1 MTKNDCSLPIQRA
14 KLPTVNDSTKS
25 QLTKHAGVVAFFTTL
40 SRIAGL
46 ARDMVTAHLF
56 GANAIMDAFN
66 IAFTIPNTLRR
77 FVAEGALTVAFIPV
91 YTEVLKKE
99 GQDSAKRFYQ
109 SVLGLL
115 LITLVILVIAGI
127 LGATGLVYA
136 FASGFAERP
145 EQMALAVSLTKWM
158 FIYVFFISLVALS
171 MGALNSH
178 KHFATPAASPI
189 LLNLAMIGCAYGLR
203 DTFAHPIYAL
213 AAGVILGGFLQL
225 LAQLPTL
232 ASYGLLLRPS
242 FKFHT
247 RPIKKLL
254 KILFPSVFGVAVYQ
268 INLMVLRQLGSYL
281 PAGQI
286 TCYSTADRLMQ
297 LALGIFAISIATA
310 TLPAMSEHTAEGAE
324 DSHHKLVQTWS
335 FSTRLTNFITFP
347 AAMGLSVIGLPIVS
361 VLFFHGAYDWEATKL
376 TAYATIAFAPGLI
389 TVAFSRTTVQAFY
402 ALQDMK
408 TPVWIAAFIL
418 VINFALGL
426 ALMPYEVV
434 GLALSLTL
442 SSFVQTLLLIYFLRR
457 KIGRLGAKSILKSM
471 FWQLLCSSLMGLIAY
486 AICTLGDWTR
496 GPSLHNMLILGLSL
510 GISMLFYA
518 AINLVLKSEEAHLV
532 KDALLGRVKR
542 NST

>member
-1 MTKNDCSLPIQRA
+1 MH
-14 KLPTVNDSTKS
+14 DSVKS

-56 GANAIMDAFN
+56 GANATMDAFN

-91 YTEVLKKE
+91 YTEVMRQE
-99 GQDSAKRFYQ
+99 GADKAKRFYQ

-115 LITLVILVIAGI
+115 LITLVILVILGV
-127 LGATGLVYA
+127 LGASGLVYA

-145 EQMALAVSLTKWM
+145 DQMEIAVSLTRWM
-158 FIYVFFISLVALS
+158 FVYVFFISLVALS

-178 KHFATPAASPI
+178 KHFTTPAASPI
-189 LLNLAMIGCAYGLR
+189 LLNIAMIGCAYSLHGY
-203 DTFAHPIYAL
+203 FKHPIYAL
-213 AAGVILGGFLQL
+213 AIGVVLGGVLQL
-225 LAQLPTL
+225 AVQLPTL
-232 ASYGLLLRPS
+232 ARYGLLLKPS

-247 RPIKKLL
+247 EPVRKLL
-254 KILFPSVFGVAVYQ
+254 RILFPSVFGVAIYQ
-268 INLMVLRQLGSYL
+268 INLMILRQLGSYL

-310 TLPAMSEHTAEGAE
+310 TLPAMSEQT
-324 DSHHKLVQTWS
+324 DDYKKLIQTWS

-347 AAMGLSVIGLPIVS
+347 AAVGLCVIGLPIVS

-402 ALQDMK
+402 ALQDMR

-418 VINFALGL
+418 VINLALGL
-426 ALMPYEVV
+426 VLMRYQVV

-442 SSFVQTLLLIYFLRR
+442 SSFIQTFLLLYFLRR
-457 KIGRLGAKSILKSM
+457 KIGRLGARSMLKSM
-471 FWQLLCSSLMGLIAY
+471 LQQATIAGLMGFIAY
-486 AICTLGDWTR
+486 WISSFGDWSK
-496 GPSLHNMLILGLSL
+496 GPSLHNALLLGASL
-510 GISMLFYA
+510 GISMLFYGA
-518 AINLVLKSEEAHLV
+518 VNLGLKSEEALLV
-532 KDALLGRVKR
+532 KSAILGKLRR
-542 NST
+542 NPTWQ

>member
-1 MTKNDCSLPIQRA
+1 MSL
-14 KLPTVNDSTKS
+14 VSDSVKS
-25 QLTKHAGVVAFFTTL
+25 EVTKHAGVVAFFTTL

-56 GANAIMDAFN
+56 GANAVMDAFN

-91 YTEVLKKE
+91 YTELRAQE
-99 GQDSAKRFYQ
+99 GLDSAKSFYR

-115 LITLVILVIAGI
+115 LITLTILVILGT

-145 EQMALAVSLTKWM
+145 DQMELAISLTRWM
-158 FIYVFFISLVALS
+158 FVYVFFISLVALS
-171 MGALNSH
+171 MGVLNSH

-189 LLNLAMIGCAYGLR
+189 LLNLAMIACAYGLYNY
-203 DTFAHPIYAL
+203 FKLPIYSL
-213 AAGVILGGFLQL
+213 AVGFVLGGVLQL
-225 LAQLPTL
+225 AAQLPTL
-232 ASYGLLLRPS
+232 ARYGLLLRPS
-242 FKFHT
+242 FKFDT
-247 RPIKKLL
+247 KPIKKLL

-281 PAGQI
+281 PEGQI

-297 LALGIFAISIATA
+297 VALGIFAISIATA
-310 TLPAMSEHTAEGAE
+310 TLPAMSENK
-324 DSHHKLVQTWS
+324 DKLVSTWS

-347 AAMGLSVIGLPIVS
+347 AAFGLTVIGLPIVS

-376 TAYATIAFAPGLI
+376 TAYATIAFAPGLMS
-389 TVAFSRTTVQAFY
+389 VAFSRTTVQAFY

-418 VINFALGL
+418 VINLALGL
-426 ALMPYEVV
+426 ALMRYQVV

-442 SSFVQTLLLIYFLRR
+442 SSFVQSALLVYFLRR
-457 KIGRLGAKSILKSM
+457 KIGLLGGRVMLRSM
-471 FWQLLCSSLMGLIAY
+471 LWQSFCSSLMAILAY
-486 AICTLGDWTR
+486 GICSFGTWSD
-496 GPSLHNMLILGLSL
+496 GPSLRNILILGASL
-510 GISMLFYA
+510 LVSILFYV
-518 AINLVLKSEEAHLV
+518 AINL
-532 KDALLGRVKR
+532 
-542 NST
+542 

>member
-1 MTKNDCSLPIQRA
+1 MNDLI
-14 KLPTVNDSTKS
+14 KS

-56 GANAIMDAFN
+56 GANATMDAFN

-91 YTEVLKKE
+91 YTEVMKRE
-99 GQDSAKRFYQ
+99 GLDSAKRFYQ

-115 LITLVILVIAGI
+115 LITLVILVILGV

-136 FASGFAERP
+136 FASGFAKRP
-145 EQMALAVSLTKWM
+145 DQMELAVSLTRWM
-158 FIYVFFISLVALS
+158 FVYVFFISLVALS

-178 KHFATPAASPI
+178 KHFTTPAASPI
-189 LLNLAMIGCAYGLR
+189 LLNLAMIGCAYGLHSY
-203 DTFAHPIYAL
+203 FQQPIYAL
-213 AAGVILGGFLQL
+213 AIGVVLGGILQL
-225 LAQLPTL
+225 AVQLPTL
-232 ASYGLLLRPS
+232 ARYGLLLKPS
-242 FKFHT
+242 FQFHT
-247 RPIKKLL
+247 KPIRKLL
-254 KILFPSVFGVAVYQ
+254 KVLFPSVFGVAIYQ

-310 TLPAMSEHTAEGAE
+310 TLPAMSEHTAEGS
-324 DSHHKLVQTWS
+324 DDHQKLVQTWN

-347 AAMGLSVIGLPIVS
+347 AAIGLCAIGLPIVS

-376 TAYATIAFAPGLI
+376 TAHATIAFAPGLI

-402 ALQDMK
+402 ALQDMR
-408 TPVWIAAFIL
+408 TPVWIAALIL
-418 VINFALGL
+418 VINLGL
-426 ALMPYEVV
+426 GIALMPYQVV

-442 SSFVQTLLLIYFLRR
+442 SSFIQTFLLIYFLRR
-457 KIGRLGAKSILKSM
+457 KIGRLGAKSMLKSM
-471 FWQLLCSSLMGLIAY
+471 LSQTLTAGFMGLIAY
-486 AICTLGDWTR
+486 WICSFGDWTL
-496 GPSLHNMLILGLSL
+496 GHSFKNMLLLGASL
-510 GISMLFYA
+510 GASMLFYA
-518 AINLVLKSEEAHLV
+518 GVNWVLKSEEALLV
-532 KDALLGRVKR
+532 KQVLLSKLFKK
-542 NST
+542 S